1 MQGFQ
6 LFFPSAEMTAGLWG
20 AFVSDKITQ
29 HRRKFPI
36 CQKVLHTGIPLDK
49 FPLHTE
55 AEDIG
60 KKPCFFLPAVAGIML
75 GAFFFDSF
83 RNGIILHQQ
92 SIYLLRSHRAVIH
105 HPKYIVFQI
114 LCQFRTISY
123 FCVILRNFRTD
134 SCLPRKPAADQ
145 SHIQHDWLRIIF
157 QTRLKDIFQKLCLV
171 RYIVIADISAKCC
184 ND

>member
-1 MQGFQ
+1 M
-6 LFFPSAEMTAGLWG
+6 AAWLWC
-20 AFVSDKITQ
+20 AFVSNKITQ
-29 HRRKFPI
+29 NRREFPV
-36 CQKVLHTGIPLDK
+36 CQKVLHTGIPLNK
-49 FPLHTE
+49 FPLHAE
-55 AEDIG
+55 AENIG
-60 KKPCFFLPAVAGIML
+60 DKPRFFLTAVAGIML
-75 GAFFFDSF
+75 GAFFFDPL

-105 HPKYIVFQI
+105 HPKDIVLQI
-114 LCQFRTISY
+114 ICQFCTISY

-157 QTRLKDIFQKLCLV
+157 QAGLKDIFQKFRLV
-171 RYIVIADISAKCC
+171 RYIVIADIPAKCC